1 MDTANRRFASSF
13 RRPALR
19 SFPFL
24 LVSLGVLAMHAT
36 AEESVSFAHV
46 ASGAMPPGWVAGL
59 TGRGAPKWSVE
70 SDASSPGTPKVLKQS
85 GSATFAWCVNPSV
98 AIADGFI
105 EARFRPVAGKEDQ
118 AGGVVWR
125 WKDGERYYVARG
137 NALENN
143 VSLYYTEGGSRK
155 TIRYVDA
162 PVARNEWHVLR
173 VEFAGSHI
181 RVILDGVPRIELDD
195 AHIAGPGAVGVWTK
209 ADSVTLFDGIRYG
222 AAAK

>member
-1 MDTANRRFASSF
+1 MHAIAEET
-13 RRPALR
+13 
-19 SFPFL
+19 
-24 LVSLGVLAMHAT
+24 VSLAP
-36 AEESVSFAHV
+36 V
-46 ASGAMPPGWVAGL
+46 APGALPPAWVAGL

-70 SDASSPGTPKVLKQS
+70 SDASSPGAPKVLKQS
-85 GSATFAWCVNPSV
+85 GTATFAWCVNPSV

-105 EARFRPVAGKEDQ
+105 EARFKPVAGKEDQ

-125 WKDGERYYVARG
+125 WKDGGRYYVARG

-143 VSLYYTEGGSRK
+143 VSLYYTEDGTRK

-181 RVILDGVPRIELDD
+181 RVVLDGVARIELDD
-195 AHIAGPGAVGVWTK
+195 AHITGPGAVGVWTK

-222 AAAK
+222 AVAK